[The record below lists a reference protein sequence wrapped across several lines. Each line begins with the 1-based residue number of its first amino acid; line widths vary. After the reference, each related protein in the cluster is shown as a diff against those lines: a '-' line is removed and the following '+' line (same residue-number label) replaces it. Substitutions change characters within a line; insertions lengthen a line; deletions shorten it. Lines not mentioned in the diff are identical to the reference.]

1 MRCATKVF
9 PPDFLWGGSTSADQ
23 FEGGWDEGGR
33 GPAATD
39 HLTAGARGVKRVFTG
54 TIDPQ
59 RYYPSHVA
67 SDHYH
72 RWREDIALLAEMG
85 FSVYRFSISWSRI
98 YPHGD
103 DAEPNAEG
111 LSFYRDVIGECV
123 AHGIEPLVTITQY
136 EPPMN
141 ICREYGGWANR
152 DTIDLYLRFC
162 RTIFSEFKGLV
173 RIWLPFVEINLTNTP
188 FGELVGAGI
197 LPEQDG
203 PFPPSRDRDTA
214 AVLSRRYQALHHMFV
229 AGAKAVTLAH
239 EIDPDNQVGCMLAA
253 PSSYPL
259 TCRPEDVLANLKAQ
273 QMDCWFC
280 PDVQVRGAYPS
291 YARRYFANQGIAV
304 DIMEQDARIL
314 AEGTVDFVSL
324 SYYSSVCVE
333 AGGSRTAE
341 GNNVNGVPN
350 PYLEPSEWGWLI
362 DPVGL
367 RIALNEIWD
376 RYNLPMYI
384 VENGLGARDVV
395 ETDGG
400 VHDRYRI
407 DYLRRHIEQMRNAM
421 EDGVDLRGYMT
432 WSCIDLISKSTG
444 QMSKRYGFVYV
455 DRDDEGNGS
464 LRRIRKDSFHWY
476 RKVIASAGA
485 DLD

>member
-173 RIWLPFVEINLTNTP
+173 RIRAEPAI
-188 FGELVGAGI
+188 
-197 LPEQDG
+197 
-203 PFPPSRDRDTA
+203 
-214 AVLSRRYQALHHMFV
+214 H
-229 AGAKAVTLAH
+229 
-239 EIDPDNQVGCMLAA
+239 
-253 PSSYPL
+253 
-259 TCRPEDVLANLKAQ
+259 VLANLKAQ

-432 WSCIDLISKSTG
+432 WSCIDLISESTG